1 MQCGSYCAQGEYF
14 AKLLRQG
21 IKPGLELPEGAE
33 PFRYGHKGSL
43 AYVGSDRA
51 VMDMPGVGPIKAPP
65 PPIPLFLF
73 SAPHLRPH
81 HTD

>member
-1 MQCGSYCAQGEYF
+1 MKYGAPCAQGEYF
-14 AKLLRQG
+14 AKLLRRG

-51 VMDMPGVGPIKAPP
+51 VMDMPGVGPIKARCPAPP
-65 PPIPLFLF
+65 PPP
-73 SAPHLRPH
+73 PP
-81 HTD
+81 